1 MGSMSKSVKQSM
13 SSSATLCMM
22 RCVTVLSLLMVDL
35 DLVAILP
42 DLVVVVATLGQV
54 ELWETMVLLLP
65 PPAVKC
71 PDKSARMFPAR
82 SAEMCQELFPDRSVP
97 MCQDKSA
104 DRCRDSSAR
113 MFPGSSARMF
123 LARSADRCQDSSAR
137 MCQDRWQGRSAP
149 MFQASN
155 ARMFPVKPVRTFPD
169 RSARMCPVSSVSR
182 WL

>member
-1 MGSMSKSVKQSM
+1 MG
-13 SSSATLCMM
+13 M

-35 DLVAILP
+35 DLVATLP

-71 PDKSARMFPAR
+71 PDK

-123 LARSADRCQDSSAR
+123 LARSADRCQDS
-137 MCQDRWQGRSAP
+137 D
-149 MFQASN
+149 
-155 ARMFPVKPVRTFPD
+155 ARMFPVK
-169 RSARMCPVSSVSR
+169 
-182 WL
+182 

>member
-1 MGSMSKSVKQSM
+1 MG
-13 SSSATLCMM
+13 M

-35 DLVAILP
+35 DLVATLP

-71 PDKSARMFPAR
+71 PDKSARMFPA
-82 SAEMCQELFPDRSVP
+82 
-97 MCQDKSA
+97 
-104 DRCRDSSAR
+104 SSA
-113 MFPGSSARMF
+113 G
-123 LARSADRCQDSSAR
+123 

-149 MFQASN
+149 MFQDSNARMFLASN

>member
-1 MGSMSKSVKQSM
+1 MSKSVKQSM

-22 RCVTVLSLLMVDL
+22 RCVTVLSLLTVDL
-35 DLVAILP
+35 DLVATLL
-42 DLVVVVATLGQV
+42 DLVVEAATLGQV

-97 MCQDKSA
+97 MCRDKSA

-123 LARSADRCQDSSAR
+123 LARSAR
-137 MCQDRWQGRSAP
+137 MCQDKWQGRSAP
-149 MFQASN
+149 MFQDSNAKMFLASN
-155 ARMFPVKPVRTFPD
+155 ARMFPVKRARTFPD

>member
-1 MGSMSKSVKQSM
+1 MGSMSSNAALFRTPSMSKSVKQSM

-35 DLVAILP
+35 DLVATLP

-104 DRCRDSSAR
+104 DRC
-113 MFPGSSARMF
+113 
-123 LARSADRCQDSSAR
+123 QDSSAR

-149 MFQASN
+149 MFQDSN
-155 ARMFPVKPVRTFPD
+155 ARM
-169 RSARMCPVSSVSR
+169 
-182 WL
+182 

>member
-1 MGSMSKSVKQSM
+1 MSSNAALFRTPSMSKSVKQSM

-82 SAEMCQELFPDRSVP
+82 SVP

-149 MFQASN
+149 MFQDSN
-155 ARMFPVKPVRTFPD
+155 ARMF
-169 RSARMCPVSSVSR
+169 
-182 WL
+182 L